1 MPNTYSKHRSE
12 FHEQTRYK
20 LVFNLCVLFTV
31 LLSVITVVNISIPH
45 YNATPDFF
53 ALGVAVVGL
62 IILMKTKNYKLVGY
76 FVSVSCFFIITLVFF
91 MLKTLHYTTPG
102 WMIVNIIF
110 TYFVLDKLWG
120 AIMLILHFAGFFVY
134 LFYLHNENVQ
144 SILPYT
150 TQDIWVF
157 VLEYGI
163 IALAIGNLL
172 HMYMRTTNRSEEHT
186 SELQSQS

>member
-134 LFYLHNENVQ
+134 ITKMCNQFYRTQPRISGCLFWNTESLRWQ
-144 SILPYT
+144 SGICCTCTCALPIT
-150 TQDIWVF
+150 PKK
-157 VLEYGI
+157 
-163 IALAIGNLL
+163 
-172 HMYMRTTNRSEEHT
+172 H
-186 SELQSQS
+186 

>member
-102 WMIVNIIF
+102 W
-110 TYFVLDKLWG
+110 
-120 AIMLILHFAGFFVY
+120 
-134 LFYLHNENVQ
+134 
-144 SILPYT
+144 
-150 TQDIWVF
+150 VF

-172 HMYMRTTNRSEEHT
+172 HMYMRTTNYSEKTLT
-186 SELQSQS
+186 SNNLLLVKQNSLITKQNEEMEIMLKEIHHRVKNNLQIITSLLRLQAENNNP